1 MSRMLGFG
9 VIIALLLALPHIAT
23 SSFYV
28 DLGSQILIAA
38 IMAMSLNL
46 LVGYAGLVSLG
57 QAAYPGLS
65 AYVVGWLVVNAG
77 WSHLPAALTALAV
90 TVVVA
95 AFFGILALRAQ
106 GLSFLMITL
115 ALGQILWGTA
125 YRWVSVTGGDNGI
138 SDITRPHPFGISL
151 GSSNAFYYF
160 CLTAF
165 AIALAGIVL
174 FVRSPFGA
182 TLRGARD
189 QPVRMSALGYNVWL
203 IRWITFVI
211 AGFWGG
217 FAGLLYVYFNEF
229 ISPHAMA
236 LANSAE
242 MLLMVIAGGAGTLA
256 GPIVGA
262 ALVLILKNVVSAYV
276 TRWMML
282 LGAVFVLIV
291 LVMPEG
297 IVPGLPRLRRGLLAY
312 AGRLMPGLVRTAD
325 RPAVTPVPGPGDA
338 P

>member
-1 MSRMLGFG
+1 MSRKLGLAAFAA
-9 VIIALLLALPHIAT
+9 ILLALPVLVT

-28 DLGSQILIAA
+28 DLVSQVLIAA

-46 LVGYAGLVSLG
+46 LVGYGGLVSLG

-65 AYVVGWLVVNAG
+65 AYIVGWLVVNAH
-77 WSHLPAALTALAV
+77 WSHLPAALVALGA
-90 TVVVA
+90 TVIVA
-95 AFFGILALRAQ
+95 AFFGVLALRAQ

-138 SDITRPHPFGISL
+138 SDITRPHPFGLSL
-151 GSSNAFYYF
+151 EGAGGFYYF
-160 CLTAF
+160 CLAGF
-165 AIALAGIVL
+165 AVAAVAMVL

-182 TLRGARD
+182 TLRGTRD

-203 IRWITFVI
+203 IRWITFVV

-217 FAGLLYVYFNEF
+217 FAGLLYVYFNQF
-229 ISPHAMA
+229 ISPHAMS
-236 LANSAE
+236 LTDSAE

-256 GPIVGA
+256 GPVVGA
-262 ALVLILKNVVSAYV
+262 SLVLILKNVVSAYV

-282 LGAVFVLIV
+282 LGAVFVIIV
-291 LVMPEG
+291 LLMPEG

-312 AGRLMPGLVRTAD
+312 ARRLMPGLVGAGD
-325 RPAVTPVPGPGDA
+325 RAEEGQ
-338 P
+338 

>member
-1 MSRMLGFG
+1 MSRLLGFAAFA
-9 VIIALLLALPHIAT
+9 VLLLALPELVT

-28 DLGSQILIAA
+28 GLGSQILIAA

-46 LVGYAGLVSLG
+46 LVGYGGLVSLG

-65 AYVVGWLVVNAG
+65 AYIVAWLVVNAG
-77 WSHLPAALTALAV
+77 WSHLPAALVALGA
-90 TVVVA
+90 TVLVA
-95 AFFGILALRAQ
+95 AFFGVLALRAH

-138 SDITRPHPFGISL
+138 SDITRPHPFGLSL
-151 GSSNAFYYF
+151 GSADGFYYF
-160 CLTAF
+160 CLIGFAVAF
-165 AIALAGIVL
+165 AGMAL

-182 TLRGARD
+182 TLRGMRD

-203 IRWITFVI
+203 IRWVTFVV

-217 FAGLLYVYFNEF
+217 FAGLLYVYFNQF
-229 ISPHAMA
+229 ISPHAMSLTA
-236 LANSAE
+236 SAE
-242 MLLMVIAGGAGTLA
+242 LLLMVISGGAGTFA

-262 ALVLILKNVVSAYV
+262 TLVLILKNVVSAYV

-282 LGAVFVLIV
+282 LGVVFVLIV
-291 LVMPEG
+291 LLMPEG
-297 IVPGLPRLRRGLLAY
+297 IVPGLPRLRRGLFAY
-312 AGRLMPGLVRTAD
+312 AGRLMPGLVRAGH
-325 RPAVTPVPGPGDA
+325 RPEEGR
-338 P
+338 